1 MQCVLA
7 CGAWLCNVCSEHKL
21 TQIFIH
27 LDDFEK
33 LQQVMSIFHHKHH
46 IPKSLRTSSHLE
58 YWAKK
63 KGSVK
68 NWDVGKRKIR
78 SEASHDSTQA
88 GPLVNFVFFFFF
100 FCSLAIFF

>member
-33 LQQVMSIFHHKHH
+33 LQQVMSIFSPQTPHSQK
-46 IPKSLRTSSHLE
+46 PVNKLPFGVLG
-58 YWAKK
+58 KK

-68 NWDVGKRKIR
+68 NWDVGKRKNR
-78 SEASHDSTQA
+78 K
-88 GPLVNFVFFFFF
+88 
-100 FCSLAIFF
+100 